1 MNDTLENKVDDV
13 VVEEVAN
20 YDASDIEEKLVMQA
34 EIAEEENTNTG
45 EPIIIK
51 NISETLSMEPSVVSN
66 VLQDTKA
73 FDISATNEYEDEG
86 YEDENDGAGKIL
98 NIILGVLIVVL
109 VLVLAV
115 IVYYILVARGIIG
128 WSR

>member
-1 MNDTLENKVDDV
+1 MQE
-13 VVEEVAN
+13 AQI
-20 YDASDIEEKLVMQA
+20 DA
-34 EIAEEENTNTG
+34 EENTVEG

-73 FDISATNEYEDEG
+73 FDISSTNEYDEDE
-86 YEDENDGAGKIL
+86 YVDDNDGAGKVL

-109 VLVLAV
+109 ILVLAV

-128 WSR
+128 